1 MKNVYIFVLLI
12 LLLGCETEKNERIFF
27 VRISPAVLYSKENK
41 PELYVCRYIEY
52 NSLNHNQLKV
62 AKSVGRYY
70 ESDNKTTPKF
80 GLDRFY
86 TYNMNTK
93 TENALRNLFLTD
105 YKDSYYRQITG
116 GIDDRGMEF
125 IIIEKGKE
133 VKRILYEYGQL
144 PDELKK
150 MDRLINDISNSSTLV
165 PNKKNISEI
174 VLKNLQDSLF
184 KHNPPPPRQK
194 STIKFVVP
202 TVIEK

>member
-1 MKNVYIFVLLI
+1 MKNISIFVLLI

-27 VRISPAVLYSKENK
+27 VRISPAELYSEENK

-70 ESDNKTTPKF
+70 ESENKTIPKF

-86 TYNMNTK
+86 TYKLNTK
-93 TENALRNLFLTD
+93 TENALRNLFSTD
-105 YKDSYYRQITG
+105 YQDSYYRQITD

-125 IIIEKGKE
+125 IIIEKGNE

-144 PDELKK
+144 PVELKK
-150 MDRLINDISNSSTLV
+150 IDRLINDISNSSTLISS
-165 PNKKNISEI
+165 PKNISEI

-184 KHNPPPPRQK
+184 KHNPPPPRLK
-194 STIKFVVP
+194 STIKFVAP
-202 TVIEK
+202 TVNEK